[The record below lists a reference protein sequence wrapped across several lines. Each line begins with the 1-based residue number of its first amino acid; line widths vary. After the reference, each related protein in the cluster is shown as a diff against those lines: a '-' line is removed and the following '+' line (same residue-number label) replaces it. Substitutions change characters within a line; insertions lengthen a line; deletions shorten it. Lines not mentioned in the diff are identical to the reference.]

1 MSLRPLI
8 LAASAALLIPG
19 AVLAAPAASGGSIDA
34 GPESAV
40 ATSPEDLAINYVEQ
54 HAKELGLKTEDVSDV
69 FVLSTYPSKHTGVTH
84 VSLNQRF
91 QGLEV
96 FGGQATVNVNPDGSI
111 LYVGNSF
118 VPNLRQAGPGA
129 ADLQAVEAV
138 AAAADE
144 LNLDRP
150 GDVRVTKAARSAGG
164 ETVLS
169 GGDISN
175 SPIPARQGWQPTKD
189 GLRLGWQLVIDDASG
204 DHLWNA
210 TIDARTGELL
220 NVDDW
225 VISTPRSALVSSLAR
240 TSAAESAAAENLAA
254 GRTEWLSSDQVEDG
268 TSYRAYPQES
278 PNDADRV
285 LFENPA
291 DGLGSPFGWH
301 DTNGEPG
308 AEFRTTRGNN
318 VRAYL
323 DEDGDDSPDFG
334 GQPDGGAD
342 MTFDDLVDL
351 NEHPQNYRDATVTN
365 LFFWCNT
372 IHDLWYRY
380 GFDEASGNFQANNY
394 GRGGFANDEV
404 RCQAQSGA
412 GTNNANFRTPV
423 DGDTMSFPRMR
434 MYLWPG
440 NQFGSQN
447 QLVIDGVGEF
457 ATDYARV
464 TPAPTVAGM
473 SGLTFVDGGTGCDAG
488 TYPDQLPTGDWAAM
502 LDGDLQLPLTCDNV
516 QRIEIAEDL
525 GASAVVVQQGTSP
538 TSEANR
544 NNPRIIGGIL
554 TMFDSEEGDNDDI
567 QDGSIGGDYRP
578 SIPAVSV
585 GENDGET
592 IRAAIAAGPTT
603 GSLRKHPAHPGI
615 RDGDFDIGVIMHEY
629 GHGLS
634 NRLTGGPTINCLG
647 GVEQMGEGWSD
658 YMATAALIDPE
669 VDDPD
674 GTRGMGTYV
683 IFQDDRGDGGIRNR
697 PYSRTMDIQPFTYD
711 SIRSNSWLGN
721 STIVAPHQ
729 VGHGWAS
736 ILWDLTWNMIDTY
749 GFNPN
754 LYDSWDTG
762 GNNLAY
768 QLVIDGMKMQGCFP
782 GFVDGR
788 NGILAADQALTGGEN
803 QCMIWAAFA
812 RRGLGF
818 SAQQGSSA
826 NRDDNA
832 EAMDTHPDCAGG
844 FTGPVRDEPQLNRA
858 AAGRTVPM
866 NFVRPELMG
875 LDILASNSPYSRQV
889 NCETLATEIPGS
901 EFVTPGALPVAAET
915 PGNSTLTRDPGGR
928 YQYPWQ
934 TEEGWVDTCREV
946 VLTLDNGEQHRAY
959 FRFVEPD

>member
-1 MSLRPLI
+1 VSLRPLI

-40 ATSPEDLAINYVEQ
+40 DANPQDLAINYVQQ
-54 HAKELGLKTEDVSDV
+54 HAKELGLKSDDLSDV
-69 FVLSTYPSKHTGVTH
+69 FVRSSYPSKHTGVTH
-84 VSLNQRF
+84 VSLNQRY

-118 VPNLRQAGPGA
+118 VPDLRQAGPDA
-129 ADLQAVEAV
+129 ADLHAVEAV

-144 LNLDRP
+144 LDLNRP
-150 GDVRVTKAARSAGG
+150 VDVRVTKAAKSAGG
-164 ETVLS
+164 ETMLS
-169 GGDISN
+169 GGDVSN

-189 GLRLGWQLVIDDASG
+189 GLRLGWQMVIDDTSG

-210 TIDARTGELL
+210 TIDARTGEMLK
-220 NVDDW
+220 VDDW
-225 VISTPRSALVSSLAR
+225 VVSTPRSALETSSLA
-240 TSAAESAAAENLAA
+240 SSSDAAASAAENLAA

-308 AEFRTTRGNN
+308 AEYSTTRGNN

-323 DEDGDDSPDFG
+323 DEDGNDAPDFG
-334 GQPDGGAD
+334 GVPDGGAG
-342 MTFDDLVDL
+342 MTFDNPSDL

-365 LFFWCNT
+365 LFFWCNS

-394 GRGGFANDEV
+394 GRGGFDSDEV

-412 GTNNANFRTPV
+412 GLNNANFRTPV
-423 DGDTMSFPRMR
+423 DGSATSFPRMR

-440 NQFGSQN
+440 NQFGFQN
-447 QLVIDGVGEF
+447 QVVIDGVGDF
-457 ATDYARV
+457 GARWARF
-464 TPAPTVAGM
+464 TPAPTPAGLT
-473 SGLTFVDGGTGCDAG
+473 GLTFIYAGSGCAASQYPANLPSGNWAVVTDGGTGSGLCSF
-488 TYPDQLPTGDWAAM
+488 
-502 LDGDLQLPLTCDNV
+502 V
-516 QRIEIAEDL
+516 QRVEVAEGL
-525 GASAVVVQQGTSP
+525 GASAVV
-538 TSEANR
+538 
-544 NNPRIIGGIL
+544 IG
-554 TMFDSEEGDNDDI
+554 
-567 QDGSIGGDYRP
+567 DGSNDNPTVLAGSVETSRP
-578 SIPAVSV
+578 GIPAVSV
-585 GENDGET
+585 GVDNAGL
-592 IRAAIAAGPTT
+592 IKAAIANGTTT
-603 GSLRKHPAHPGI
+603 GTVRKHPSHPGI
-615 RDGDFDIGVIMHEY
+615 IDGDFDVGVIMHEY

-634 NRLTGGPTINCLG
+634 NRLTGDPTINCLG

-683 IFQDDRGDGGIRNR
+683 VFQDDRGDSGIRNR
-697 PYSRTMDIQPFTYD
+697 PYSRTMETQPFTYD
-711 SIRSNSWLGN
+711 SIRSNSWLNN

-736 ILWDLTWNMIDTY
+736 ILWDMTWNMIDKY

-818 SAQQGSSA
+818 SAEQGSSA
-826 NRDDNA
+826 DRDDNS
-832 EAMDTHPDCAGG
+832 EAMDTHPDCTSGFAAGQ
-844 FTGPVRDEPQLNRA
+844 VQDEPAMNTV
-858 AAGRTVPM
+858 AAGRTLPM
-866 NFVRPELMG
+866 RFDEPDRSG
-875 LDILASNSPYSRQV
+875 LDILQSNSPYSRQV
-889 NCETLATEIPGS
+889 NCETLATEVPGS

-915 PGNSTLTRDPGGR
+915 PGSSGLSRNAAGR
-928 YQYPWQ
+928 YTFPWQ
-934 TEEGWVDTCREV
+934 TEEAWVDTCREF

-959 FRFVEPD
+959 FQFVAPE

>member
-1 MSLRPLI
+1 VSLRPLI
-8 LAASAALLIPG
+8 LGAAAALLIPG
-19 AVLAAPAASGGSIDA
+19 AVLAAPAASGGSIDVDS
-34 GPESAV
+34 ESAV
-40 ATSPEDLAINYVEQ
+40 AANPEDLAINYVRQ
-54 HAKELGLKTEDVSDV
+54 HAKQLGLKSEDVSDV
-69 FVLSTYPSKHTGVTH
+69 FVRSSYPSKHTGVTH
-84 VSLNQRF
+84 VSLNQRY

-118 VPNLRQAGPGA
+118 VPDLRQAGPDA
-129 ADLQAVEAV
+129 ADLHAVEAV

-144 LNLDRP
+144 LDLSRP
-150 GDVRVTKAARSAGG
+150 GDVRVTKAAPSAGR

-189 GLRLGWQLVIDDASG
+189 GLRLGWQMVIDDASG

-220 NVDDW
+220 KVDDW
-225 VISTPRSALVSSLAR
+225 VVSTPRSALVSSLAR
-240 TSAAESAAAENLAA
+240 TSSAAVSAAAENLAA

-278 PNDADRV
+278 PNDVGRV

-308 AEFRTTRGNN
+308 AEFSSTRGNN

-323 DEDGDDSPDFG
+323 DEDADDSPDFG
-334 GQPDGGAD
+334 GQPDGGPG
-342 MTFDDLVDL
+342 MTFDNPVDL

-394 GRGGFANDEV
+394 GRGGFDSDDV

-423 DGDTMSFPRMR
+423 DGSTTSFPRMR

-440 NQFGSQN
+440 NQFGHQN
-447 QLVIDGVGEF
+447 QVVIDGVGAF
-457 ATDYARV
+457 GAGYARI
-464 TPAPTVAGM
+464 TPAPTVNGL
-473 SGLTFVDGGTGCDAG
+473 SGLTFVYGGSGCKANG
-488 TYPDQLPTGDWAAM
+488 YPRDLPADDWAVV
-502 LDGDLQLPLTCDNV
+502 LDGDETLPVECDNV
-516 QRIEIAEDL
+516 RRIRVAEEL
-525 GASAVVVQQGTSP
+525 GASAVVVAQGSDT
-538 TSEANR
+538 
-544 NNPRIIGGIL
+544 NPRIIGGL
-554 TMFDSEEGDNDDI
+554 VSFPNPDPPPNSVTV
-567 QDGSIGGDYRP
+567 QDGSIGDYRP
-578 SIPAVSV
+578 DIPAVSV
-585 GENDGET
+585 GVDNGEL
-592 IRAAIAAGPTT
+592 IKAAIAAGTTT
-603 GSLRKHPAHPGI
+603 GAIRKHPDHPGI
-615 RDGDFDIGVIMHEY
+615 IDGDFDAGVIMHEY

-658 YMATAALIDPE
+658 YMAIAALIDPE

-683 IFQDDRGDGGIRNR
+683 IFQDDRSDGGIRNR

-711 SIRSNSWLGN
+711 SIRSNSWLNN

-736 ILWDLTWNMIDTY
+736 ILWDMTWNMIDKY

-818 SAQQGSSA
+818 SAEQGSSA
-826 NRDDNA
+826 DRDDNA
-832 EAMDTHPDCAGG
+832 EAMDTHPDCVDGFAGQ
-844 FTGPVRDEPQLNRA
+844 VQDEPELNTV
-858 AAGRTVPM
+858 AAGRTAPM
-866 NFVRPELMG
+866 SFDRPERTG
-875 LDILASNSPYSRQV
+875 LNILQSNSPYSRQV

-901 EFVTPGALPVAAET
+901 EFVTPGALPVAADT
-915 PGNSTLTRDPGGR
+915 TGRGLTRSATGR
-928 YQYPWQ
+928 YIYPWQ
-934 TEEGWVDTCREV
+934 TEEGWIDTCREF
-946 VLTLDNGEQHRAY
+946 VLTLDSGEQHRAY